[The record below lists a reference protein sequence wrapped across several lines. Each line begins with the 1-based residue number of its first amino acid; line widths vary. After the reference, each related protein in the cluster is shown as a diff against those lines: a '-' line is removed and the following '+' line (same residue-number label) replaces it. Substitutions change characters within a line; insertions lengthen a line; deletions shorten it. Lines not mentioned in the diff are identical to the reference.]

1 MIMQVSVNLH
11 LKDNCIE
18 TEARNEYNR
27 MMEQYFET
35 DDVEGELDVKI
46 ELLRDFLEES
56 DFGMLRSSDHRLS
69 GGMESEVIIRRN
81 EREGNIILEVI

>member
-1 MIMQVSVNLH
+1 MQVSINLH

-27 MMEQYFET
+27 MMERYFET

-56 DFGMLRSSDHRLS
+56 DFGMLRSSDNRLS
-69 GGMESEVIIRRN
+69 GGMESEVVIKRN
-81 EREGNIILEVI
+81 EREGDIILEVI